1 MKTYDLFERIFG
13 THPKKLVRTDDP
25 DTSHAA
31 ANSVDTSQLESMVYE
46 VISKYPDGCIADD
59 VERELANL
67 RSHSITPRFAPLM
80 RKGFIFDTGER
91 RMASSGRSQRV
102 VKVTEAK

>member
-1 MKTYDLFERIFG
+1 
-13 THPKKLVRTDDP
+13 
-25 DTSHAA
+25 
-31 ANSVDTSQLESMVYE
+31 MVYE

>member
-1 MKTYDLFERIFG
+1 MKTIDLFERYFG
-13 THPKKLVRTDDP
+13 TEPKKLVRTNDP

-59 VERELANL
+59 VERELAHL

-80 RKGFIFDTGER
+80 RKGFIVDTGER